1 MDDLLHGSAGAHGWG
16 LNARP
21 DPTLLYVTG
30 FDSTTRSFTYAVN
43 ERFGAT
49 GGSATAVRSP
59 FQLGIQARLT
69 IGPDRT
75 RQALEGLR
83 RGAPG
88 AEGLVN
94 RMASFLPNPAD
105 SVLALK
111 DSLALT
117 ADQQA
122 RLRVLADSVTAEHK
136 ALASTIQAEV
146 TKAGPNPDQV
156 RLFAA
161 LRPALQSAQAG
172 IRKAIAD
179 VQAVLT
185 PEQWTRVPD
194 RIRTPRGRGA
204 GGPGNG
210 GGRGQGV
217 DGGGGRPF

>member
-1 MDDLLHGSAGAHGWG
+1 MDDLLHGSASAHGWG

-30 FDSTTRSFTYAVN
+30 FDSTTRTFTYAVN

-49 GGSATAVRSP
+49 GGAATAVRSP
-59 FQLGIQARLT
+59 FQVGIQARLT

-105 SVLALK
+105 SVLALR

-117 ADQQA
+117 TDQQA
-122 RLRVLADSVTAEHK
+122 KLRVLADSVTAEHK
-136 ALASTIQAEV
+136 VLAAAIQAEV
-146 TKAGPNPDQV
+146 TKAGPNPDPA

-161 LRPALQSAQAG
+161 LRPTLQSAQAG
-172 IRKAIAD
+172 VRKAIAD

-185 PEQWTRVPD
+185 AEQWAKVPE

-204 GGPGNG
+204 GGPGG
-210 GGRGQGV
+210 GGRGFE
-217 DGGGGRPF
+217 GGGERPF